1 MEYTLVNPDIIFM
14 DDDGSVLT
22 DEQLVKFLK
31 VCEEIN
37 PLSKILCLPG
47 NSN

>member
-22 DEQLVKFLK
+22 DEQLINYVE
-31 VCEEIN
+31 VCEEIH
-37 PLSKILCLPG
+37 PLSKTLCLPG